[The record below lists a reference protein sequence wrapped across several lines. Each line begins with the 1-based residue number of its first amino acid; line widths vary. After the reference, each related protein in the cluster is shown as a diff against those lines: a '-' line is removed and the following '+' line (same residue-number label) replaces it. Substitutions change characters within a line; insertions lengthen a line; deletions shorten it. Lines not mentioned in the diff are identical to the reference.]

1 MTYKDFFKQSKVQW
15 LMLGVFA
22 TTIFS
27 IYIWADGI
35 YSAQEGRAAI
45 VARQMIESGNWLH
58 LNIKG
63 AHNTEKPVMCYWFY
77 ALSGTVF
84 GVNEFSVR
92 LPSILAA
99 LVTVLMTA
107 LLGMRIYGRRTGLMA
122 GYIMASMMGFV
133 NLSRLARIDIVLC
146 AFYTASMYLLYTGYF
161 EKMKANRRLY
171 LFYLV
176 LALSVMI
183 KGPVS
188 VAVIAITVIVLAAK
202 ERNWKIFWEL
212 KPISGLFIGLAINA
226 PWYAYEIIRTDGEF
240 FTDFFMNQNI
250 SRFTGVNMT
259 YSGGRRRSYFH
270 YIPKLFIFALPW
282 SLLFPFALFNFRKKF
297 FNLKYLIIWLSVIF
311 LFFCFAEYNLII
323 WFSVVFLF
331 FYLATIKFK
340 PSTSYL
346 LIWFLTVF
354 VFFSLAA
361 IKRGD
366 YLLPLFAPMTILL
379 GRYLECF
386 VERGAKLSKKWL
398 VGWIVLVIIGACAL
412 IMIRFGLLHYVGKLA
427 VSREVKWTSYRDG
440 MGVVQASDFI
450 NAMYVWCC
458 LAAALVFAYFYYLG
472 RILEKGEM
480 KKALNG
486 ILLIVFA
493 YFCIFY
499 IWIDPAQ
506 NKYKT
511 VKYFCERS
519 RQQVKSD
526 EKVCYYVEWIT
537 EVVFFMDR
545 DYDRHSR
552 LEDIY
557 DKESGKVKYKYIIT
571 EPDVYNALPPELKG
585 KLEKLEE
592 TRPDHQYP
600 HVLLREKM

>member
-1 MTYKDFFKQSKVQW
+1 
-15 LMLGVFA
+15 
-22 TTIFS
+22 

-188 VAVIAITVIVLAAK
+188 VAVIALTVIVLAAK

-297 FNLKYLIIWLSVIF
+297 LKLKP
-311 LFFCFAEYNLII
+311 
-323 WFSVVFLF
+323 
-331 FYLATIKFK
+331 ATY
-340 PSTSYL
+340 YL

-398 VGWIVLVIIGACAL
+398 IGWIVLVIIGVCAL

-499 IWIDPAQ
+499 IWIDPSQ

-511 VKYFCERS
+511 VKYFCARS
-519 RQQVKSD
+519 RQQVKPD

-552 LEDIY
+552 LEEIY
-557 DKESGKVKYKYIIT
+557 DTKSGKVKYKYIIT
-571 EPDVYNALPPELKG
+571 EPDVYNALPPVLKN

-600 HVLLREKM
+600 HVLLRKKI